1 MTRLIYEAIDKIDI
15 VTGAILSLLSALIGS
30 SIGKTNILAT
40 TLASTDPDW
49 FIQISP
55 ILQTAAWIG
64 ALVVA
69 FFTTVKLYRDLRAK
83 KRLRKQNEDKS

>member
-40 TLASTDPDW
+40 TLASTDPEW
-49 FIQISP
+49 FCQVAP
-55 ILQTAAWIG
+55 ILQTFAWSVAIIAG
-64 ALVVA
+64 VV
-69 FFTTVKLYRDLRAK
+69 TIWKGIRNK
-83 KRLRKQNEDKS
+83 KKK